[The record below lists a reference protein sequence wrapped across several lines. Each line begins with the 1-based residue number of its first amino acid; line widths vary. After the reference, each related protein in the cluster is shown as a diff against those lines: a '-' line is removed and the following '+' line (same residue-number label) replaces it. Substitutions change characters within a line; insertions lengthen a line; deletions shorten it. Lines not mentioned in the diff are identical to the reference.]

1 MKNTYMF
8 YEGVVSPEICESII
22 ERFDK
27 EQFSSGQVGSGGQ
40 GGRVDTNIR
49 DTAIQ
54 WAPKNDLVECILTRF
69 IMQAN
74 QEALWNFDITEPE
87 QVQIGRYKEN
97 QFYKQHIDCYI
108 KGGDIIAT
116 GNGGGI
122 VIPMLSQR
130 KISASLLLND
140 ESDYEG
146 GDLIVLDETVP
157 TKKQGTIIVFPSFMA
172 HHVTP
177 VTRGVRYSA
186 VCWMAGPKWK

>member
-22 ERFDK
+22 KRFDK

-130 KISASLLLND
+130 KISASLLLNN
-140 ESDYEG
+140 ESEYEG

>member
-22 ERFDK
+22 KRFDK
-27 EQFSSGQVGSGGQ
+27 EQFSSGQVGYGGQ

-146 GDLIVLDETVP
+146 GDLMILNETVKA
-157 TKKQGTIIVFPSFMA
+157 KKQGTIIVFPSFMA

>member
-1 MKNTYMF
+1 MF
-8 YEGVVSPEICESII
+8 YEGVVSPEICNSVIR
-22 ERFDK
+22 RFDE
-27 EQFSSGQVGSGGQ
+27 EQFSSGRVGTGEQ
-40 GGRVDTNIR
+40 GGLVDTNIR
-49 DTAIQ
+49 DAAIQ
-54 WAPKNDLVECILTRF
+54 WAPKNDLVECVLTRF

-87 QVQIGRYKEN
+87 LVQIGRYKEN
-97 QFYKQHIDCYI
+97 QFYKQHIDCYV
-108 KGGDIIAT
+108 KGGDIVAT

-146 GDLIVLDETVP
+146 GDLIILDETVK

-172 HHVTP
+172 HHLTS

-186 VCWMAGPKWK
+186 VCWMGGPKWK